1 MRITKQVLVA
11 SLVAVFSIGVS
22 TFALAQHDRRSE
34 LMNPYGSNN
43 GGVVRGLDRADQ
55 VAGDHGKH
63 GRDNAKL
70 HKLGGSTDP
79 VDPTPE
85 NPDNNPEETPGGDPL
100 PCSTC

>member
-55 VAGDHGKH
+55 VAGDHGKQ
-63 GRDNAKL
+63 GRDNART
-70 HKLGGSTDP
+70 HK
-79 VDPTPE
+79 
-85 NPDNNPEETPGGDPL
+85 PGGTEGNTGGPQ
-100 PCSTC
+100 PPAEEPPVCSTC